1 MVEHN
6 RKVDI
11 VRFYTKFLKNSMDY
25 CGRGCE
31 ANLAYGKSSCIGRIS
46 SSVLRPVLSLD
57 NGTFV
62 INSEKEASEAIVSI
76 PPDCSFF
83 K

>member
-6 RKVDI
+6 RRVDI
-11 VRFYTKFLKNSMDY
+11 TRFYTKSLKKSMDY

-57 NGTFV
+57 NGTFM
-62 INSEKEASEAIVSI
+62 INSEKEPSDAIVSI
-76 PPDCSFF
+76 PPDCPFF
-83 K
+83 R